1 MPSASQKMQIPVDA
15 NSNPLNRSMG
25 IPLTVVRK
33 LTSSTQWCDVFD
45 LSDYGPRVFIGL
57 MAQNPSAT
65 LKVQLSFDE
74 EPVGDEEAAI
84 TVLSQGTIAVDNLT
98 FGPGVNDFT
107 YGTRVM
113 RLRGRLLGGSTGTLS
128 SATITYSGTN
138 VTDGMQVQINGTTYE
153 FSADLSAAGGVIA
166 VALGANA
173 DASWTALA
181 AAVNAQDGNVY
192 CTLNTGTNVFT
203 VSATK
208 GGTDG
213 DGVVV
218 ADGAGGAATG
228 ATFSGNTTGGAGGV
242 ELTINIW

>member
-173 DASWTALA
+173 DGRDRWGRGCCGRRRGWR
-181 AAVNAQDGNVY
+181 GNGRYV
-192 CTLNTGTNVFT
+192 LRQHHWRRWWR
-203 VSATK
+203 
-208 GGTDG
+208 GTDDQHLVRG
-213 DGVVV
+213 RRC
-218 ADGAGGAATG
+218 
-228 ATFSGNTTGGAGGV
+228 
-242 ELTINIW
+242 LQ